1 MKQVVFHE
9 TGLPENV
16 LQLEEIEK
24 PTPAAKEALIRIT
37 ARNINPSDMMFV
49 QGLYGITPKLPS
61 SAGFE
66 ASGVVEESATF
77 PKGTR
82 VMFTSVG
89 TWKEYT
95 CVPDAGLIP
104 IPDGMTDEVACQAF
118 VNPVT
123 AYGMLE
129 TSGLQKGGSLLITA
143 GASAWGKV
151 VIQLAAMRG
160 IHVIATV
167 RQADQ
172 KQTLLDLG
180 ATAVIDV
187 ATDSLTKKVRDI
199 FPEGVDYVFDAV
211 GGDQGAKA
219 LNCLRTG
226 GKMLVFGLLSQEPIP
241 LNSGLLIFKKL
252 RVEGWW
258 LSSWWEELGSAGIQ
272 KAIKAVFSL
281 LLSQEIKLD
290 IQATYPLEQFKE
302 AIIDYQT
309 PGRTGKILLI

>member
-16 LQLEEIEK
+16 LQLEEIET
-24 PTPAAKEALIRIT
+24 PTPKEGEALIRIT

-66 ASGVVEESATF
+66 ASGVVEESTTF

-82 VMFTSVG
+82 VLFTSVG

-187 ATDSLTKKVRDI
+187 ATDSLTKKVREV

-219 LNCLRTG
+219 LNCLKTG

-241 LNSGLLIFKKL
+241 LNSGVLIFKKL
-252 RVEGWW
+252 SVEGWW
-258 LSSWWEELGSAGIQ
+258 LSSWWEELGAAGIQ

-302 AIIDYQT
+302 AIIAYQT
-309 PGRTGKILLI
+309 PGRTGKILLM

>member
-16 LQLEEIEK
+16 LQIEEIET
-24 PTPAAKEALIRIT
+24 PTPKEGEALIRIT

-129 TSGLQKGGSLLITA
+129 TSGLQKGVL
-143 GASAWGKV
+143 
-151 VIQLAAMRG
+151 
-160 IHVIATV
+160 
-167 RQADQ
+167 
-172 KQTLLDLG
+172 
-180 ATAVIDV
+180 
-187 ATDSLTKKVRDI
+187 
-199 FPEGVDYVFDAV
+199 Y
-211 GGDQGAKA
+211 
-219 LNCLRTG
+219 
-226 GKMLVFGLLSQEPIP
+226 
-241 LNSGLLIFKKL
+241 
-252 RVEGWW
+252 
-258 LSSWWEELGSAGIQ
+258 
-272 KAIKAVFSL
+272 
-281 LLSQEIKLD
+281 
-290 IQATYPLEQFKE
+290 
-302 AIIDYQT
+302 
-309 PGRTGKILLI
+309 

>member
-9 TGLPENV
+9 IGLPENV
-16 LQLEEIEK
+16 LQLEKIET
-24 PTPAAKEALIRIT
+24 PTPKEGEALIRIT

-82 VMFTSVG
+82 VLFTSVG

-219 LNCLRTG
+219 LNCLKTG

-241 LNSGLLIFKKL
+241 LNSGVLIFKKL
-252 RVEGWW
+252 SVEGWW
-258 LSSWWEELGSAGIQ
+258 LSSWWEELGAAGIQ

-302 AIIDYQT
+302 AIITYQT
-309 PGRTGKILLI
+309 PGRTGKILLM

>member
-16 LQLEEIEK
+16 LQIEEIET
-24 PTPAAKEALIRIT
+24 PTPKEGEALIRIT

-151 VIQLAAMRG
+151 VIQLAAMRD
-160 IHVIATV
+160 INVIATV

-219 LNCLRTG
+219 LNCLKTG

-241 LNSGLLIFKKL
+241 LNSGVLIFKKL
-252 RVEGWW
+252 R
-258 LSSWWEELGSAGIQ
+258 
-272 KAIKAVFSL
+272 
-281 LLSQEIKLD
+281 
-290 IQATYPLEQFKE
+290 
-302 AIIDYQT
+302 
-309 PGRTGKILLI
+309 

>member
-1 MKQVVFHE
+1 
-9 TGLPENV
+9 
-16 LQLEEIEK
+16 
-24 PTPAAKEALIRIT
+24 
-37 ARNINPSDMMFV
+37 
-49 QGLYGITPKLPS
+49 
-61 SAGFE
+61 
-66 ASGVVEESATF
+66 
-77 PKGTR
+77 
-82 VMFTSVG
+82 
-89 TWKEYT
+89 
-95 CVPDAGLIP
+95 VPDAGLIP

-172 KQTLLDLG
+172 KQLLLDLG

-187 ATDSLTKKVRDI
+187 ASDNLTKKVREV

-241 LNSGLLIFKKL
+241 LNSGVLIFKKL
-252 RVEGWW
+252 SVEGWW
-258 LSSWWEELGSAGIQ
+258 LSSWWEELGTIGIQ

-302 AIIDYQT
+302 AIIAYQT
-309 PGRTGKILLI
+309 PGRTGKILLM

>member
-1 MKQVVFHE
+1 MKQVVFYE

-16 LQLEEIEK
+16 LQLEEIE
-24 PTPAAKEALIRIT
+24 TPSPAKGEALIRIT
-37 ARNINPSDMMFV
+37 ARNINPSDVMFV

-66 ASGVVEESATF
+66 AAGVVEESTKF
-77 PKGTR
+77 PAGTR
-82 VMFTSVG
+82 VLFTSIG

-104 IPDGMTDEVACQAF
+104 IPEGMSDEVACQAF

-129 TSGLQKGGSLLITA
+129 TSGLGKGGTLLITA

-167 RQADQ
+167 RRQDQ

-180 ATAVIDV
+180 ATAVVDV
-187 ATDSLTKKVRDI
+187 ATENVTKKVKEI
-199 FPEGVDYVFDAV
+199 FPDGIDYVFDAV

-219 LNCLRTG
+219 LTCLKPG
-226 GKMLVFGLLSQEPIP
+226 GKMLVFGLLSLEPIP
-241 LNSGLLIFKKL
+241 LNSGLLIFKNL
-252 RVEGWW
+252 SVEGWW
-258 LSSWWEELGSAGIQ
+258 LSSWWEKLGNEGIQ
-272 KAIKAVFSL
+272 KAIKEVFTHL
-281 LLSQEIKLD
+281 LKQDVKVD
-290 IQATYPLEQFKE
+290 IQATYPLAQFKE
-302 AIIDYQT
+302 ALIAYQKE
-309 PGRTGKILLI
+309 GRTGKILLV

>member
-16 LQLEEIEK
+16 LQLEEIET
-24 PTPAAKEALIRIT
+24 PTPKEGEALIRIT

-82 VMFTSVG
+82 VLFTSVG

-104 IPDGMTDEVACQAF
+104 IPDGMTDKVACQAF

-187 ATDSLTKKVRDI
+187 ATDSLTKKVREV

-219 LNCLRTG
+219 LNCLKTG

-241 LNSGLLIFKKL
+241 LNSGVLIFKKL
-252 RVEGWW
+252 SVEGWW
-258 LSSWWEELGSAGIQ
+258 LSSWWEELGTAGIQ
-272 KAIKAVFSL
+272 KALKAVFSL

-302 AIIDYQT
+302 AIIAYQT
-309 PGRTGKILLI
+309 PGRTGKILLM

>member
-1 MKQVVFHE
+1 MKQVVFYE

-24 PTPAAKEALIRIT
+24 PTPAKGEALIRIT

-49 QGLYGITPKLPS
+49 RGLYGITPQLPS

-66 ASGVVEESATF
+66 AAGVVEESAKF

-82 VMFTSVG
+82 VIFTSVG

-95 CVPDAGLIP
+95 CVSDAGLIP
-104 IPDGMTDEVACQAF
+104 IPEGMSDEVACQAF

-172 KQTLLDLG
+172 KQNLLDLG
-180 ATAVIDV
+180 ATAVVDV
-187 ATDSLTKKVRDI
+187 ATESVTKKVKEI
-199 FPEGVDYVFDAV
+199 FPEGIDYVFDAV

-241 LNSGLLIFKKL
+241 LHSGVLIFKKL
-252 RVEGWW
+252 SVEGWW
-258 LSSWWEELGSAGIQ
+258 LSSWWAELGFEGIQ
-272 KAIKAVFSL
+272 KAIKEVFSL
-281 LLSQEIKLD
+281 LLSQEVTLD
-290 IQATYPLEQFKE
+290 IQATYPLAQFKE
-302 AIIDYQT
+302 AIEAYQK
-309 PGRTGKILLI
+309 PGRTGKILLV

>member
-1 MKQVVFHE
+1 MKQVVFYE
-9 TGLPENV
+9 TGLPEQV
-16 LQLEEIEK
+16 LQLEEIEMPSPK
-24 PTPAAKEALIRIT
+24 PGEALIRIT

-49 QGLYGITPKLPS
+49 RGLYGITPQLPS

-66 ASGVVEESATF
+66 AAGVVEESTKF

-82 VMFTSVG
+82 VIFTSVG
-89 TWKEYT
+89 TWKEFI
-95 CVPDAGLIP
+95 CLSDAGLIP
-104 IPDGMTDEVACQAF
+104 IPDGMSDEVACQAF

-160 IHVIATV
+160 IQVIATV
-167 RQADQ
+167 RRQDQ

-187 ATDSLTKKVRDI
+187 STESLTKKVKEI
-199 FPEGVDYVFDAV
+199 FPDGMDYVFDAV
-211 GGDQGAKA
+211 GGEQGAKA
-219 LNCLRTG
+219 LNCLRSG

-241 LNSGLLIFKKL
+241 LHSGVLIFKKL
-252 RVEGWW
+252 QVEGWW
-258 LSSWWEELGSAGIQ
+258 LSSWWAELGFEGIQ
-272 KAIKAVFSL
+272 KAIKAVFTL
-281 LLSQEIKLD
+281 LIQQEVTLD
-290 IQATYPLEQFKE
+290 IQATYPLAQFKE
-302 AIIDYQT
+302 AIEAYQK
-309 PGRTGKILLI
+309 PGRIGKILLV

>member
-16 LQLEEIEK
+16 LQLEEIAK
-24 PTPAAKEALIRIT
+24 PIPVAKEALIRIT

-219 LNCLRTG
+219 LNCLKTG

-241 LNSGLLIFKKL
+241 LNSGVLIFKKL
-252 RVEGWW
+252 SVEGWW
-258 LSSWWEELGSAGIQ
+258 LSSWWEELGTAGIQ

-290 IQATYPLEQFKE
+290 IQATYPLEQYKE
-302 AIIDYQT
+302 AIEAYQK
-309 PGRTGKILLI
+309 PGRTGKILLM